1 MCVTPVA
8 TTTSIISIVVVVIWK
23 REVRKYLDLLGDL
36 DEYLKRG

>member
-8 TTTSIISIVVVVIWK
+8 TTTSIISIVVVIWK